1 MTDDELDQR
10 VRASILAEELETAR
24 LEHSIR
30 ERIRRPRVARWALAT
45 AASIAL
51 VIAGGLA
58 YRAFFRPPPRIC
70 VAAARDHNHEIV
82 NGAPREWLSDRAAIL
97 SLAARQGVPS
107 TAIAALAA
115 TGYRLEGGRLCFL
128 DKQIFLHLTY
138 SKDDLELSVYLR
150 PGGPH
155 SPVDRAVHEASVGT
169 EDLAYFQTDRLTAV
183 FVSEH
188 SPAEALAFARA
199 AARVL

>member
-1 MTDDELDQR
+1 MTDDEFDQR
-10 VRASILAEELETAR
+10 VRASILAEELDTAR

-58 YRAFFRPPPRIC
+58 YRAFFQPTPLIC
-70 VAAARDHNHEIV
+70 VAAARDHNYEIV
-82 NGAPREWLSDRAAIL
+82 NGAPREWLSDPAAIL
-97 SLAARQGVPS
+97 SLAAQQGVPS
-107 TAIAALAA
+107 TAIAALA
-115 TGYRLEGGRLCFL
+115 TIGYRWEGGRLCSL
-128 DKQIFLHLTY
+128 NKQIFLHLTY

-150 PGGPH
+150 PGGPQ

-183 FVSEH
+183 FVAEH